1 MLLNYLDKTVLL
13 ALIAIVLTVG
23 CHQTTEEIVSTKYE
37 NALRISR
44 VALMFSDR
52 DRHRKL
58 TY

>member
-23 CHQTTEEIVSTKYE
+23 CHQTAEEIVSTKHE
-37 NALRISR
+37 NDLRISR

-52 DRHRKL
+52 DRHR
-58 TY
+58 